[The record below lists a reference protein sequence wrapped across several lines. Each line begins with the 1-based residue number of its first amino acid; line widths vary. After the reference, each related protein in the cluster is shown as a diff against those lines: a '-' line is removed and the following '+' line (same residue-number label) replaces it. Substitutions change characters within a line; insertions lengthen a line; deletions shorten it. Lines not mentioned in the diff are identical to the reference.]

1 MTAVHS
7 IEVWLIALAITI
19 CLIGSFSAFARW
31 CSFSPA
37 VPREALDKL
46 RVGMSSYEV
55 LALLGP
61 PRRMQTSNDGR
72 RQWIFGAPMK
82 RHVLL
87 IEFNSREAVESF
99 AHGVPG
105 RRAPRQDHL

>member
-7 IEVWLIALAITI
+7 IEVWLVALAITI
-19 CLIGSFSAFARW
+19 CLIGSFGVFTRW

-37 VPREALDKL
+37 VRREHLDKL
-46 RVGMSSYEV
+46 RVGMTTYEV

-61 PRRMQTSNDGR
+61 PREMRTSADGH
-72 RQWIFGAPMK
+72 RQWLFGVRMK

-87 IEFNSREAVESF
+87 IEFNSHETVESF

-105 RRAPRQDHL
+105 RRTPRKDNL